1 MDAEKRTQIAITMTR
16 EILTSLFDDPGTM
29 VLMSINEVDP
39 EEIENQVCK
48 ILEYLEKTAPEEA
61 EGVE

>member
-16 EILTSLFDDPGTM
+16 EILASLFDDPGTM
-29 VLMSINEVDP
+29 AFMTFYEVEPQELEDK
-39 EEIENQVCK
+39 VCK